1 MDDLVV
7 IILTILVAVV
17 GALSQRKKRQAARQA
32 SPVEEAKQPVDF
44 WDMIM
49 EEGKQAHQY
58 REPQPYMEPED
69 VEPEPV
75 MEAPKKEEYTFT
87 PENEGKSVMDHGLDK
102 SLENRI
108 RKVIVDGEKFSLR
121 KAVIYNEILNRKY
134 T

>member
-32 SPVEEAKQPVDF
+32 SPVEEAKKPVDF

-49 EEGKQAHQY
+49 EEGKQAQQY

-69 VEPEPV
+69 AEPEPV
-75 MEAPKKEEYTFT
+75 MKESPKEEYTFT
-87 PENEGKSVMDHGLDK
+87 PENEGKSVIENELEK
-102 SLENRI
+102 SLEKRT
-108 RKVIVDGEKFSLR
+108 RKVTVDGEKFSLR